1 MKINIYDNKKQTSKK
16 AALKS
21 ASLLNEIIRQK
32 GTATFVM
39 ATGISQLDFIDA
51 LITEGNVDWRKT
63 KMFHLDEYIGLTE
76 THPASFRKYLKERF
90 ISKIDQLKEV
100 NLINGDVDN
109 PQKECDRL
117 NQLLRNESVD
127 IAFVGIG
134 ENGHLAFNDPPANF
148 EIEDPFIIVNLDE
161 QCRKQQV
168 EEGWFNSIG
177 DVPRQAIS
185 MSIKQIMKSKNI
197 ICTVP
202 GERKA
207 QAVKDCF
214 GTDEISP
221 TYPASILKKH
231 TNCFIFLD
239 HSSASLLLNI
249 ISSPLKGED

>member
-16 AALKS
+16 AALKA
-21 ASLLNEIIRQK
+21 ASLLNEIIHQK
-32 GTATFVM
+32 GTATFVI
-39 ATGISQLDFIDA
+39 ATGVSQLDFIET
-51 LITEGNVDWRKT
+51 LITEGNVNWSKT
-63 KMFHLDEYIGLTE
+63 EMFHLDEYIGLPE
-76 THPASFRKYLKERF
+76 IHPASFRKYLKERF
-90 ISKIDQLKEV
+90 ISKVDKLKEV
-100 NLINGDVDN
+100 NLIYGDADD
-109 PQKECDRL
+109 PQKECERL
-117 NQLLRNESVD
+117 NPLLKNEIVD

-161 QCRKQQV
+161 HCRKQQV
-168 EEGWFNSIG
+168 GERWFNSIE

-221 TYPASILKKH
+221 AQPASILKKH
-231 TNCFIFLD
+231 TNCFVFLD
-239 HSSASLLLNI
+239 HSSSSLL
-249 ISSPLKGED
+249 PKK